1 MFAAKAMHCTGIA
14 YKQFRHYA
22 CRPEPTKT
30 SKFMEPTKPALK
42 MQLSMLVFNLLIAG
56 SAVAATVGGYP
67 FDDSIRMQGKEL
79 RLNGAGVRYKAI
91 FSVYSAGLYLGEK
104 HKQPAEIYAVPGP
117 KRMRIVML
125 RGVNAD
131 DFGQAFLAGIEQN
144 VDKAERARLADPLAR
159 FGQLFSAIPEL
170 KKGDALAID
179 FLPGQGTTVSI
190 NGRQVGEVIA
200 EPAFYT
206 VLLKIW
212 LGERPADTRLRSAL
226 LGEGDGA

>member
-1 MFAAKAMHCTGIA
+1 MR
-14 YKQFRHYA
+14 QL
-22 CRPEPTKT
+22 RPT
-30 SKFMEPTKPALK
+30 LK
-42 MQLSMLVFNLLIAG
+42 MQLSIMCCNLLIAG
-56 SAVAATVGGYP
+56 SAVAATVGGQP

-104 HKQPAEIYAVPGP
+104 RRQPTDIYAMPGP

-131 DFGQAFLAGIEQN
+131 EFGQAFLAGIEQN
-144 VDKAERARLADPLAR
+144 VDKAERTRLAEPLAR
-159 FGQLFSAIPEL
+159 FGQLFSTIPEL

-179 FLPGQGTTVSI
+179 FLPGQGTTVSL
-190 NGRQVGEVIA
+190 NGRQVGEAIA
-200 EPAFYT
+200 DPAFYT

-212 LGERPADTRLRSAL
+212 LGERPADSKLKSAL

>member
-1 MFAAKAMHCTGIA
+1 MQALHMGNQGPMLAGPESAKANKSMRHS
-14 YKQFRHYA
+14 KQN
-22 CRPEPTKT
+22 
-30 SKFMEPTKPALK
+30 LK
-42 MQLSMLVFNLLIAG
+42 MQLSMMFCTLLVTG
-56 SAVAATVGGYP
+56 SAAAATVGGYQ
-67 FDDSIRMQGKEL
+67 FDDSIRMQGRDL
-79 RLNGAGVRYKAI
+79 RLNGAGVRYKVI

-104 HKQPAEIYAVPGP
+104 QKQPADVYAVPGP

-131 DFGQAFLAGIEQN
+131 EFGQAFLAGIEQN
-144 VDKAERARLADPLAR
+144 VDKAERARLAEPLAR
-159 FGQLFSAIPEL
+159 FGQLFSVIPEL

-179 FLPGQGTTVSI
+179 FLPGQGTSVSL

-212 LGERPADTRLRSAL
+212 LGERPADVKLKSAL

>member
-1 MFAAKAMHCTGIA
+1 MKNR
-14 YKQFRHYA
+14 K
-22 CRPEPTKT
+22 PT
-30 SKFMEPTKPALK
+30 LK
-42 MQLSMLVFNLLIAG
+42 MQLSILVSNLLLAG
-56 SAVAATVGGYP
+56 SAAAATVGGYP

-104 HKQPAEIYAVPGP
+104 HRQPADIYAVSGP

-131 DFGQAFLAGIEQN
+131 EFGQAFMGGIEQN
-144 VDKAERARLADPLAR
+144 VDKAERARLAEPLAR

-179 FLPGQGTTVSI
+179 FLPGQGTAVSL

-200 EPAFYT
+200 EPAFYP

-212 LGERPADTRLRSAL
+212 LGERPADTKLKSAL

>member
-1 MFAAKAMHCTGIA
+1 M
-14 YKQFRHYA
+14 
-22 CRPEPTKT
+22 
-30 SKFMEPTKPALK
+30 KPHTLTFK
-42 MQLSMLVFNLLIAG
+42 MQLSIFAATLLLAA
-56 SAVAATVGGYP
+56 SAVAATAGGQP
-67 FDDSIRMQGKEL
+67 FDDSLRLHGKEL

-104 HKQPAEIYAVPGP
+104 HRQPSEIYAVPGP

-144 VDKAERARLADPLAR
+144 VDKAERTRLAEPLAR

-170 KKGDALAID
+170 KKGDALALD
-179 FLPGQGTTVSI
+179 FTPGQGTSVSL

-206 VLLKIW
+206 MLLKIW
-212 LGERPADTRLRSAL
+212 LGERPADTKLKSAL
-226 LGEGDGA
+226 LGEGEGS

>member
-1 MFAAKAMHCTGIA
+1 M
-14 YKQFRHYA
+14 RH
-22 CRPEPTKT
+22 
-30 SKFMEPTKPALK
+30 SKLTLK
-42 MQLSMLVFNLLIAG
+42 MQLSIWFSTLLLAG
-56 SAVAATVGGYP
+56 SAMAATVGGYP
-67 FDDSIRMQGKEL
+67 FDDSIQMQGKSL

-104 HKQPAEIYAVPGP
+104 HRQPANVYAMPGP

-131 DFGQAFLAGIEQN
+131 EFGQAFLAGIEQN
-144 VDKAERARLADPLAR
+144 VDKAERDRLAGPLAR
-159 FGQLFSAIPEL
+159 FGQVFSAIPEL
-170 KKGDALAID
+170 KKGDTLAID
-179 FLPGQGTTVSI
+179 FLPGQGTMVSV

-212 LGERPADTRLRSAL
+212 LGERPADSKLKSAL

>member
-1 MFAAKAMHCTGIA
+1 M
-14 YKQFRHYA
+14 RH
-22 CRPEPTKT
+22 RKLTLT
-30 SKFMEPTKPALK
+30 LK
-42 MQLSMLVFNLLIAG
+42 MQLSIAISTLLLAG
-56 SAVAATVGGYP
+56 SASAVTVGGYA

-104 HKQPAEIYAVPGP
+104 HRQPAGIYASPGP

-125 RGVNAD
+125 RGVEAD
-131 DFGQAFLAGIEQN
+131 EFGQAFLAGIEQN
-144 VDKAERARLADPLAR
+144 ADKAERARLAEPLSR

-179 FLPGQGTTVSI
+179 FLPGQGTAVSL

-212 LGERPADTRLRSAL
+212 LGERPADTKLKSAL

>member
-1 MFAAKAMHCTGIA
+1 M
-14 YKQFRHYA
+14 RH
-22 CRPEPTKT
+22 RTPT
-30 SKFMEPTKPALK
+30 LK
-42 MQLSMLVFNLLIAG
+42 MQLSIWVSQLLLAC
-56 SAVAATVGGYP
+56 SAAAATAGGYA
-67 FDDSIRMQGKEL
+67 FDDTIQMQGKAL
-79 RLNGAGVRYKAI
+79 QLNGAGVRYKAI

-104 HKQPAEIYAVPGP
+104 RRQPADIYAVPGP

-131 DFGQAFLAGIEQN
+131 EFGQAFLAGIEQN
-144 VDKAERARLADPLAR
+144 VDKAERARLAEPLAR

-170 KKGDALAID
+170 KKGDALALD

-190 NGRQVGEVIA
+190 NGRQVGETIA

-212 LGERPADTRLRSAL
+212 LGERPADTKLKSAL
-226 LGEGDGA
+226 LGEGEGG